1 MLVFI
6 LSCLV
11 YNLALWGVV
20 QLLNNAG
27 VIGWELRWVEAG
39 PITIGVEYRLLN
51 VALWGVIQIL
61 HNAGAIGW
69 DLRWAEAGPITIIVM
84 LWRVWDRALFRR
96 GEG

>member
-1 MLVFI
+1 MGLGPLLADEARPAGGVLVFI

-39 PITIGVEYRLLN
+39 PITI
-51 VALWGVIQIL
+51 
-61 HNAGAIGW
+61 
-69 DLRWAEAGPITIIVM
+69 IVM